1 MIKIMGN
8 QIELLASLGKRL
20 RLLREDAYITKRKT
34 TTTGQYAGIFFA
46 IKTTFSLSIDNRT

>member
-34 TTTGQYAGIFFA
+34 TTTGQCAGIFLPL
-46 IKTTFSLSIDNRT
+46 KRLSV